1 MPPFKVTVRKDE
13 RYYTEKIG
21 FRQIYPRLFMVTT

>member
-1 MPPFKVTVRKDE
+1 MPPSKVTVRKDE

-21 FRQIYPRLFMVTT
+21 FRQI